1 MALDFTTSAPPALPN
16 IISPASFDAFVATLS
31 IDDRVSSDDST
42 VVEWMDD
49 DDDAILSLVVDN
61 VRDDVTDAATFVID
75 GCMVVA
81 KVILLKDDADEEEP
95 TFLVRL
101 LTKFDDEC
109 GRAESTSNITATNNE
124 RIILC
129 RCNDDGSVLMLLRV
143 VLIILVLLVEASRQI

>member
-1 MALDFTTSAPPALPN
+1 MDFNTSAPPALPN

-31 IDDRVSSDDST
+31 IDDSVSSDGNSGGL
-42 VVEWMDD
+42 ED
-49 DDDAILSLVVDN
+49 DDDAILCLVDN
-61 VRDDVTDAATFVID
+61 VRDDVTAVATFVID

-81 KVILLKDDADEEEP
+81 KAILLNDADEEEP

-109 GRAESTSNITATNNE
+109 GRGENARAESTSNITATNNE

-143 VLIILVLLVEASRQI
+143 VLIIFSIVG

>member
-1 MALDFTTSAPPALPN
+1 MALDFNTSAPPALPN

-31 IDDRVSSDDST
+31 IDDRVSSDGNST

-81 KVILLKDDADEEEP
+81 KVILLKDAADEEEP
-95 TFLVRL
+95 TFLVPL

-109 GRAESTSNITATNNE
+109 G
-124 RIILC
+124 
-129 RCNDDGSVLMLLRV
+129 
-143 VLIILVLLVEASRQI
+143 